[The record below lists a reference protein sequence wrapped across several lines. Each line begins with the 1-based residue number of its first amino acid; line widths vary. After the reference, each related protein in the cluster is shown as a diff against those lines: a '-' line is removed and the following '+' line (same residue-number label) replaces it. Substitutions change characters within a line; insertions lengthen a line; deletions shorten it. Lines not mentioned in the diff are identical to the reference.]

1 VWPAKD
7 EAGTPGSIDPT
18 GMWRLVFWLTFVLG
32 NLVLLVSFL
41 LAMVPAPRH
50 ERGFTLEYSIR
61 LILTGLMLISILM
74 ARWIWKIR
82 NPLSERKAATGMRIV
97 LSVAWAELAFAIY
110 LILGLA
116 TFQLFGHYR

>member
-1 VWPAKD
+1 MWPAND

-32 NLVLLVSFL
+32 NLVLVFSFL
-41 LAMVPAPRH
+41 LAMVPSPRH
-50 ERGFTLEYSIR
+50 PDLALWYIIR
-61 LILTGLMLISILM
+61 LIDAGLILISILM
-74 ARWIWKIR
+74 AGWIWKIR
-82 NPLSERKAATGMRIV
+82 NPLSVRKVAPGLRVV
-97 LSVAWAELAFAIY
+97 LFVAWTELTFAVY